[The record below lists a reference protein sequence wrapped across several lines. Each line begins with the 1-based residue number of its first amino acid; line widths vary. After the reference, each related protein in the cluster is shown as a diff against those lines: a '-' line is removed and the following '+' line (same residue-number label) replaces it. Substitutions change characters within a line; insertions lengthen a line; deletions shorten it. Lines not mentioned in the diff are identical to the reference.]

1 MPVGDV
7 AVQVSPGICPRVLPI
22 SVELGEV
29 DLGPVAVLRRR
40 PGGGAGLP
48 DNVALA
54 AAGDELEG
62 LGEQPGL
69 LGLEGA
75 QRAARWSSERPS
87 RGLAADQRAHSLA
100 AR

>member
-22 SVELGEV
+22 PVELGEV

-40 PGGGAGLP
+40 PAGGAGLP

-75 QRAARWSSERPS
+75 ICVLAWGS
-87 RGLAADQRAHSLA
+87 RRTGVSTSHCCCIWW
-100 AR
+100 